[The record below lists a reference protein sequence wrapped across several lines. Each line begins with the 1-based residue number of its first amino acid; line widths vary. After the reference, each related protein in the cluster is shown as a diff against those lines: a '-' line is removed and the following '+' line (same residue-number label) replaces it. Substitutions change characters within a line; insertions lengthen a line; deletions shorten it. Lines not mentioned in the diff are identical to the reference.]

1 MRKLSMEELGRKS
14 VDEFKQSDKFPII
27 VVLENIRSA
36 YNVGSV
42 FRTSDAFLI
51 EAIYIIGYSAKPP
64 HKEIKKTALGAEESV
79 SWKYFKTS
87 AEAIDELKIRKYKV
101 YAVEQAEESYKLHS
115 ANFRQNEMVA
125 VVFGN
130 EVTGVEQTTIHLCD
144 GCIEIPQL
152 GMKHSLNIATAAGI
166 VLWELIR
173 SKMPPATKGRIEH

>member
-1 MRKLSMEELGRKS
+1 MRKLSMAELGRKS

-42 FRTSDAFLI
+42 FRASDAFLI

-64 HKEIKKTALGAEESV
+64 HKEIKKTALGAEETV
-79 SWKYFKTS
+79 TWKYFKTS
-87 AEAIDELKIRKYKV
+87 TEAIDELKIRKYKV

-115 ANFRQNEMVA
+115 ANFRQNEKIA

-152 GMKHSLNIATAAGI
+152 GMKHSLIIATAAGI

-173 SKMPPATKGRIEH
+173 SKMPPAVKGRVEH

>member
-14 VDEFKQSDKFPII
+14 VDEFRRSEKFPII

-42 FRTSDAFLI
+42 FRTCDAFLI

-64 HKEIKKTALGAEESV
+64 HKEIKKTALGAEDTV
-79 SWKYFKTS
+79 LWKYFKTS
-87 AEAIDELKIRKYKV
+87 TEAIADLKVNGYKI
-101 YAVEQAEESYKLHS
+101 YTVEQTEGSTDLQNVNYEGSKL
-115 ANFRQNEMVA
+115 AF
-125 VVFGN
+125 VFGN

-152 GMKHSLNIATAAGI
+152 GMKHSLNIATAAGV
-166 VLWELIR
+166 VLWEFVR
-173 SKMPPATKGRIEH
+173 ARV

>member
-64 HKEIKKTALGAEESV
+64 HKEIKKTALGAEETV
-79 SWKYFKTS
+79 TWKYFKTS
-87 AEAIDELKIRKYKV
+87 TEAIADLKVAGYKV
-101 YAVEQAEESYKLHS
+101 YAVEQTEGSKML
-115 ANFRQNEMVA
+115 QNLKIKEGQKTA

-152 GMKHSLNIATAAGI
+152 GMKHSLNIATAAGV
-166 VLWELIR
+166 VLWELVR
-173 SKMPPATKGRIEH
+173 TKINRIDKD

>member
-1 MRKLSMEELGRKS
+1 M
-14 VDEFKQSDKFPII
+14 
-27 VVLENIRSA
+27 
-36 YNVGSV
+36 
-42 FRTSDAFLI
+42 T
-51 EAIYIIGYSAKPP
+51 
-64 HKEIKKTALGAEESV
+64 
-79 SWKYFKTS
+79 WKYFKTS
-87 AEAIDELKIRKYKV
+87 AEAIDELKNRKYKV

-115 ANFRQNEMVA
+115 ANFRQNEKIA

-173 SKMPPATKGRIEH
+173 SKISPAIKGRVEH

>member
-14 VDEFKQSDKFPII
+14 VDEFKQSDKFSII

-36 YNVGSV
+36 YYVGSV

-64 HKEIKKTALGAEESV
+64 HKEIKKTALGAEETV
-79 SWKYFKTS
+79 TWKYFKTS
-87 AEAIDELKIRKYKV
+87 AEAVDELKIRKYKV

-115 ANFRQNEMVA
+115 ANFRQNEKIA

-173 SKMPPATKGRIEH
+173 SKIAPAVKGRIEH